1 MANISNID
9 FIKIG
14 IDQNGVVHYVN
25 ASGAWDILPLGGG
38 DCCTEG
44 TPFVGFD
51 VSDVVPRP
59 IDGKVN
65 FGITTSGN
73 LATKG
78 AVGVQQYF
86 APTGNVLI
94 YESLLT
100 QSSTNAPIPIVISNN
115 TLATITFSYNNVGQ
129 YIVDSNLPI
138 FSSENKVAMILNFKD
153 NQYGY
158 QLFYDSATRV
168 KINTLNKVLAGAL
181 TNGIL
186 NNTYYKLIITP

>member
-25 ASGAWDILPLGGG
+25 ASGAWDILPLGGSG

-51 VSDVVPRP
+51 ASDVVPRP

-73 LATKG
+73 LATKS

-86 APTGNVLI
+86 APTGDVKV
-94 YESLLT
+94 YKALLT
-100 QSSTNAPIPIVISNN
+100 QSGTDAPVATVLQNTLGGTIVWTYDDVGEYTGTLNGAFLTNKTFKIIEQENTFGGAVLIDRINDNEVKVFTNASN
-115 TLATITFSYNNVGQ
+115 
-129 YIVDSNLPI
+129 D
-138 FSSENKVAMILNFKD
+138 ILL
-153 NQYGY
+153 QT
-158 QLFYDSATRV
+158 S
-168 KINTLNKVLAGAL
+168 
-181 TNGIL
+181 IL
-186 NNTYYKLIITP
+186 IEVYP